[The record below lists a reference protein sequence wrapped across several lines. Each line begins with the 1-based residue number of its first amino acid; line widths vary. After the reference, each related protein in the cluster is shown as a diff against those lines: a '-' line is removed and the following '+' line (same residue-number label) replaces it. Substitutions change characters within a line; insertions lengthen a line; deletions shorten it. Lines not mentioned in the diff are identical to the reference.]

1 MVAISKTRVFD
12 SPHSSFFVL
21 STSLA
26 LHPLPNSPLSRL
38 RFGSRVRF
46 PSPTMA
52 RNYTRVIYNLDAEET
67 MAEEDEDDDDD
78 DDGEDDEDE
87 GRRRWKWGWETRVW
101 PRLSVS
107 LNVFDLLPLI
117 FPDFSGIVPDEGCKR
132 VESSWNEEI
141 FFFLN
146 LSPSFSSSLL
156 AYQQGR

>member
-1 MVAISKTRVFD
+1 
-12 SPHSSFFVL
+12 
-21 STSLA
+21 
-26 LHPLPNSPLSRL
+26 
-38 RFGSRVRF
+38 
-46 PSPTMA
+46 
-52 RNYTRVIYNLDAEET
+52 
-67 MAEEDEDDDDD
+67 MAEKEDDEDEDEDD

-107 LNVFDLLPLI
+107 VNVFGLLPLI

-146 LSPSFSSSLL
+146 LSLPFFLSFFR